1 MPTEITVEPGE
12 AVAPR
17 PCSCCGAASQTACG
31 FVYRNGDAYSVYHA
45 SWSFGHPER
54 GLNIALKFGDWSEAA
69 DPRTDR
75 FQVALEIRSAESQY
89 EFEFLDPSDSAW
101 SESSDTPML
110 SRAESLEHPEKAEF
124 LHVAEH
130 VVFGDSRLKDALDHV
145 PAAG

>member
-17 PCSCCGAASQTACG
+17 TCSCCGAASQTAFG

-45 SWSFGHPER
+45 SWSLAHPER
-54 GLNIALKFGDWSEAA
+54 GLNVALKFGDWSESAE
-69 DPRTDR
+69 PSTDR
-75 FQVALEIRSAESQY
+75 FQVALEVRATESRY

-101 SESSDTPML
+101 SQSSDTPML
-110 SRAESLEHPEKAEF
+110 TRAESLGHLEKAEF

-130 VVFGDSRLKDALDHV
+130 VVLGDPRLKNALDHV